1 MGKPRGGSVR
11 RVLTEDRDEEG
22 ILSEHLTE
30 DSVTEAIFTNI
41 HRKRFFLAEAA
52 PICSGAL
59 CSQFGYNAT
68 SRTAKAIL
76 DGTYDFPPDFDQ
88 ATKEILLEYARIQV
102 MIPINSLNMLITK
115 EEWKQQWRGR
125 RESTSSSESGL
136 HFGHYIAGIASDH
149 ISYFHAL
156 KTSLII
162 RRGVVL
168 DRWAR
173 GLSVMLEKMFGC
185 ALITKLRSILLMEA
199 DFNATNKIIY
209 GQRMLQQARK
219 YKLVPEEIYSER
231 NRLADDGTL
240 AKVLFY
246 DIVRQTRCPAGIGAV
261 DADNCY
267 DRIAHPIASMVFQS
281 LGVPKEAAVS
291 MLSTIQD
298 MKFFL
303 RTGFGDSTVYAG
315 SANGKKTHGLCQGN
329 GAALAG

>member
-1 MGKPRGGSVR
+1 
-11 RVLTEDRDEEG
+11 
-22 ILSEHLTE
+22 
-30 DSVTEAIFTNI
+30 
-41 HRKRFFLAEAA
+41 
-52 PICSGAL
+52 
-59 CSQFGYNAT
+59 
-68 SRTAKAIL
+68 
-76 DGTYDFPPDFDQ
+76 
-88 ATKEILLEYARIQV
+88 
-102 MIPINSLNMLITK
+102 
-115 EEWKQQWRGR
+115 
-125 RESTSSSESGL
+125 
-136 HFGHYIAGIASDH
+136 
-149 ISYFHAL
+149 
-156 KTSLII
+156 
-162 RRGVVL
+162 
-168 DRWAR
+168 
-173 GLSVMLEKMFGC
+173 
-185 ALITKLRSILLMEA
+185 MEA

-281 LGVPKEAAVS
+281 LGVPKKVAVS

-315 SANGKKTHGLCQGN
+315 SANGKKTQGLCQGN
-329 GAALAG
+329 GAAPAGWCVTTVAMLRAHKRKGHGAHLRCPITETDHHSAGTVFVDDTDLEHFNMKKLQTVEEVHVDFQKSILNWGKLLLATGGALKPAKCFYHLISFVWRPDGTWRYADNEGRADLGIMIPFEDGSLAAIEHMPATTPTKTLGQMTCPTGESDGAVAQMR